1 MSSTL
6 ISFLNGW
13 LAELKR
19 DKKKIYGAIRRASRN
34 QRGTLLLKY
43 AETGAS
49 MGYIYL
55 QKGNEFFA
63 KCEFK
68 EANDYRQGA
77 AAAQVVGLR
86 EKRHES

>member
-6 ISFLNGW
+6 IGFLNGW
-13 LAELKR
+13 LAGLKR

-34 QRGTLLLKY
+34 QRRVLLLKY
-43 AETGAS
+43 ADTCAT

-55 QKGNEFFA
+55 RKGNEFFA

-68 EANDYRQGA
+68 EENDYRQG
-77 AAAQVVGLR
+77 AAQVVGLR